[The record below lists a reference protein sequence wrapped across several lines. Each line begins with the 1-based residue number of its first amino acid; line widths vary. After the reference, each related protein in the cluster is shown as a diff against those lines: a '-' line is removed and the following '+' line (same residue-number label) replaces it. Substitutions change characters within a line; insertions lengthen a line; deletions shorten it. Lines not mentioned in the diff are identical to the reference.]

1 MPGKRLSI
9 IGGGSPYVPG
19 ILYSLAHSGRVLSGG
34 EVVLMDTDP
43 ARLPMMTRLGQRM
56 VEEAGM
62 ALTITRTTDL
72 AEALKGASFVLSNFR
87 PGGLEGLRLDETIP
101 DKYDVLG
108 QETTGPGGTAFALRS
123 VPQMLD
129 LCHAMEGTCPDAWLI
144 NYVNPTNFVA
154 DAVRRKSTVK
164 SIAICDGGGNELG
177 YSLPEML
184 GVQQADLLVRAAGVN
199 HHSWLMELR
208 IAGDDG
214 YPLLRRCAQQG
225 KTGDFEAWALER
237 YGVFPANGYYLN
249 PYFNY
254 EDALAR
260 FRSGRS
266 LYHTFMRDL
275 PEHWRNF
282 EAMANGEAPVHMD
295 TSKHHT
301 DVGHGDLA
309 VSIMLSIVGNET
321 KQFHVNVPNEGAIT
335 NLPQGAIVEV
345 PALVDAS
352 GVRPLC
358 MGELPKG
365 VLGLTQTLVAWQELS
380 VDAALSGDRNLV
392 VQALLAHPWVRD
404 AAQAERMCD
413 ELLAAHADC
422 LPQFR

>member
-1 MPGKRLSI
+1 
-9 IGGGSPYVPG
+9 
-19 ILYSLAHSGRVLSGG
+19 
-34 EVVLMDTDP
+34 
-43 ARLPMMTRLGQRM
+43 
-56 VEEAGM
+56 
-62 ALTITRTTDL
+62 
-72 AEALKGASFVLSNFR
+72 
-87 PGGLEGLRLDETIP
+87 
-101 DKYDVLG
+101 
-108 QETTGPGGTAFALRS
+108 
-123 VPQMLD
+123 
-129 LCHAMEGTCPDAWLI
+129 
-144 NYVNPTNFVA
+144 
-154 DAVRRKSTVK
+154 
-164 SIAICDGGGNELG
+164 
-177 YSLPEML
+177 
-184 GVQQADLLVRAAGVN
+184 
-199 HHSWLMELR
+199 
-208 IAGDDG
+208 
-214 YPLLRRCAQQG
+214 
-225 KTGDFEAWALER
+225 
-237 YGVFPANGYYLN
+237 
-249 PYFNY
+249 
-254 EDALAR
+254 
-260 FRSGRS
+260 
-266 LYHTFMRDL
+266 MRDL